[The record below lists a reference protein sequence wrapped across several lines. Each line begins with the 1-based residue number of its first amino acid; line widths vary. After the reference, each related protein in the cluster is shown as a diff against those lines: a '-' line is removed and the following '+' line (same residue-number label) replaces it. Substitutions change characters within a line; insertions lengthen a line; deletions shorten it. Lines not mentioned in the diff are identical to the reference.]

1 MLCPSRRC
9 SARKASASAQVASHS
24 GVDTERANSITTARV
39 CRMCPSLRPAADI
52 ASAYWSTI
60 SCWAQLLLPTS
71 PTTDYFRPGRESF
84 LSGPEE

>member
-1 MLCPSRRC
+1 
-9 SARKASASAQVASHS
+9 
-24 GVDTERANSITTARV
+24 
-39 CRMCPSLRPAADI
+39 MCPSLRPAADI